1 MAYNPFEWADG
12 EDGGTPITAERLN
25 HMEDGIEDAAST
37 ATWGQVANRPSTFN
51 PSSHDHPISEVTGLQ
66 VALDGKQ
73 ATGDYATQGDVS
85 DAIDA
90 IPAPT
95 WGDVSGK
102 PSTFAPADH
111 EHEIADVT
119 GLQSALDN
127 LQSQIDGLNNGDDE

>member
-1 MAYNPFEWADG
+1 MAYDPHQWADG

-37 ATWGQVANRPSTFN
+37 ATWGQVANRPSTFS
-51 PSSHDHPISEVTGLQ
+51 PSNHDHPISEVTGLQ
-66 VALDGKQ
+66 SALDSKQ

-102 PSTFAPADH
+102 PSTFTPATH
-111 EHEIADVT
+111 THAIADVT
-119 GLQSALDN
+119 GLQAALDA
-127 LQSQIDGLNNGDDE
+127 LSDRLDDLENAE